1 MKNPSIKAVSLAIF
15 AIYSGVG
22 AAQAQTL
29 PDPLVKAVQK
39 AIVTN
44 PEVQARWHNFTG
56 ADAERNAASAG
67 YRPQV
72 DLTLGAGREHQKYP
86 GPTFYMTDYN
96 RGNGALTLTQM
107 LFDGKFTSSEV
118 KRLSYAKLTRYY
130 ELMEATENIGLEALR
145 AYADVARYTELVEEA
160 KANYVEHK
168 QTAQHLEQRSSAG
181 VSRRVDLEQANGRL
195 SLAESNLLTEVSN
208 LHDVTARYIR
218 IMGEAPPIKMP
229 ALPEGLSLRNIP
241 GSAKDAMTSG
251 LSSSPTINAAYEN
264 VRSAKAQIESRQAA
278 YMPRVDFRLRDS
290 WGRNVNGWAGNSNT
304 QVAEVVLNYNLYRG
318 GYDQAREKQAIEY
331 QYQAR
336 DLQEKACRDVRQT
349 LAIAYNDVYKLKE
362 QLVYLDQH
370 RLSTEK
376 AREAYRQQFDIGQRT
391 LLDLLDT
398 QNEYFQASRA
408 YIDARYNKVIA
419 EARTLASM
427 GKLNATMGTER
438 PEQPTAQDA
447 GQDRPEL
454 GPEELCPFDAPE
466 LAVIDKAK
474 LIADAPV
481 RARVA
486 VPAAAPAKVTL
497 SSDALFDFD
506 KSSLKPEGK
515 KNIDDLLAKM
525 KGQNYEFVLATG
537 HTDAMGSDAY
547 NQKLS
552 LARAESVKAHMVSQ
566 GIPADK
572 IRVEGKGKSNPIA
585 TNDTEEGRA
594 KNRRVEITLTPSK

>member
-1 MKNPSIKAVSLAIF
+1 MKKQTLKAVALATLSLSA
-15 AIYSGVG
+15 GL
-22 AAQAQTL
+22 AAAQTL

-39 AIVTN
+39 AIVSN

-56 ADAERNAASAG
+56 AGAERDAASAG
-67 YRPQV
+67 YRPQL
-72 DLTLGAGREHQKYP
+72 DLTLGAGKEHQKYP
-86 GPTFYMTDYN
+86 SFTTYLTDYN
-96 RGNGALTLTQM
+96 RSGGSLTLTQM
-107 LFDGKFTSSEV
+107 LFDGMFTSNEV
-118 KRLSYAKLTRYY
+118 KRLGYAKLTRYY
-130 ELMEATENIGLEALR
+130 ELLEATENIGLEAAR

-168 QTAQHLEQRSSAG
+168 QTAQHIEQRSGAG

-208 LHDVTARYIR
+208 LHDVSARYIR

-229 ALPEGLSLRNIP
+229 ALPEGLRLKNVP
-241 GSAKDAMTSG
+241 GTAADAMKSG
-251 LSSSPTINAAYEN
+251 LVSSPTINAAYEN
-264 VRSAKAQIESRQAA
+264 VRSAKAQIASRKSA
-278 YMPRVDFRLRDS
+278 YMPRVDFRLRES
-290 WGRNVNGWAGNSNT
+290 QGHNINGWAGNSNM

-318 GYDQAREKQAIEY
+318 GYDLAREKQAVEF

-349 LAIAYNDVYKLKE
+349 LAIAYNDVQKLQE
-362 QLVYLDQH
+362 QLKYLDLH

-408 YIDARYNKVIA
+408 YIEARYNKIIA

-427 GKLNATMGTER
+427 GQLTGTIGVSR
-438 PEQPTAQDA
+438 PDQPSAQDA
-447 GQDRPEL
+447 GQDRGDL
-454 GPEELCPFDAPE
+454 TAEELCPFETPE

-474 LIADAPV
+474 LVADAPV
-481 RARVA
+481 RARVTA
-486 VPAAAPAKVTL
+486 PAPVVPAKVTL

-506 KSSLKPEGK
+506 KSTLKAEGQKSL
-515 KNIDDLLAKM
+515 NDLLGKI
-525 KGQNYEFVLATG
+525 KGQNYDVVVAVG
-537 HTDAMGSDAY
+537 HTDGVGSDAY

-552 LARAESVKAHMVSQ
+552 VARAESVKAYLVSQ
-566 GIPADK
+566 GLPDAK
-572 IRVEGKGKSNPIA
+572 IRAEGKGKSNPIA
-585 TNDTEEGRA
+585 PNDTEEGRA
-594 KNRRVEITLTPSK
+594 KNRRVEITVVPAK